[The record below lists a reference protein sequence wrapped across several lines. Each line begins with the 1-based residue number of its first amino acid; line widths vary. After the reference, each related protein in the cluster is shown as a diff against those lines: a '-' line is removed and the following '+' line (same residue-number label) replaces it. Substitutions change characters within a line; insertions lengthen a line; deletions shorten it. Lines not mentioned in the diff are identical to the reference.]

1 MDLPIEKKLVDNVQ
15 IEIARLQDNCIET
28 IYSLDPSAVL
38 HGGTAIWRCYGG
50 NRFSDDIDLYLRNGK
65 RIADVRKNLSFA
77 LNKYGVIIVKATVI
91 GNSSVFTV
99 RKDSTEVKIE
109 ITNNKKKTTA
119 IEKNYERANGSYMSI
134 LTLSTED
141 FILEKMDAYYSRMY
155 IRDMY
160 DIYHL
165 SNLIISNPRL
175 SKRICR
181 FLDNAKSPVDES
193 SLKSIVYAGAAPS
206 FESMVKSIRGHF
218 CEVH

>member
-77 LNKYGVIIVKATVI
+77 LNKYGVIIVKATV
-91 GNSSVFTV
+91 
-99 RKDSTEVKIE
+99 
-109 ITNNKKKTTA
+109 